1 MPLLSASE
9 VHLRQPGDAIGS
21 IKDVPAFYQFINQ
34 TDSAKNTALHIAV
47 QAGTAAICEALI
59 ENGADMNIHNKSLHT
74 PLHMA
79 AIGNHSE
86 ILEFLIDQGAQVPS
100 KDFKQKT
107 ALHRY
112 SSITVAHSCESVLLS
127 CS

>member
-1 MPLLSASE
+1 MPFLSVSG
-9 VHLRQPGDAIGS
+9 VHLRHPGDAIGS

-34 TDSAKNTALHIAV
+34 TDSAQNTALHIAV
-47 QAGTAAICEALI
+47 QAGTAAICEVLVK
-59 ENGADMNIHNKSLHT
+59 NGADMNIHNKSLHT

-79 AIGNHSE
+79 AIGNNSE
-86 ILEFLIDQGAQVPS
+86 ILEFLIDQGAKVFS

-112 SSITVAHSCESVLLS
+112 RS
-127 CS
+127 